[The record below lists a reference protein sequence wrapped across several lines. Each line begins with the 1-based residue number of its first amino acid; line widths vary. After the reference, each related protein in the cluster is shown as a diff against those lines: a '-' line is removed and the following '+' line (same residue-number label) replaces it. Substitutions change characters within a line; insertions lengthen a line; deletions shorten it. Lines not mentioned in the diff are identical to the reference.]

1 LRSHRDTPS
10 RIAVEELDLM
20 PVHND
25 PEPLDDRKATILK
38 SVVTRYV
45 ETAQPVGSSQV
56 AHDSVLDVS
65 PATVRAD
72 MATLEREG
80 FLTHPHTSAG
90 RIPTDKGYRFFV
102 DHLGNPQP
110 LARAEHEQ
118 VQDFFSK
125 AHGELERVLQDTSRL
140 LAELTDCAA
149 VVVSPAHQALV
160 VRSALVV
167 RLSAH
172 TAMAVAVLSN
182 GVVEK
187 RTISVR
193 EDVPEAVLAVASA
206 VLQQRLSGSS
216 LGGARHEMPSG
227 DPDVDEVV
235 KTCLEALEDGA
246 VAGADDQVY
255 VGGAAFVT
263 ERFDAIEKVRAVL
276 EILEQSFVV
285 VTLLRDVLA
294 QGESV
299 SIGSEHAGI
308 ESLAECSLVVA
319 PYESDGVALG
329 TIGVLGPTRMDYEHA
344 LAAVA
349 IVGQRL
355 TRELRQG

>member
-1 LRSHRDTPS
+1 
-10 RIAVEELDLM
+10 M
-20 PVHND
+20 PTRND
-25 PEPLDDRKATILK
+25 YDQLDDRKAAILK
-38 SVVTRYV
+38 SVVTGYV

-56 AHDSVLDVS
+56 ARDPVIEVS

-72 MATLEREG
+72 MAALEREG
-80 FLTHPHTSAG
+80 YLTHPHTSAG

-118 VQDFFSK
+118 VQVFFSK
-125 AHGELERVLQDTSRL
+125 AHGELERVLHDTSRL
-140 LAELTDCAA
+140 LAQLTDCAG

-160 VRSALVV
+160 VRSALIA

-187 RTISVR
+187 RTIAIR
-193 EDVPEAVLAVASA
+193 EGVPDAVLSTASTA
-206 VLQQRLSGSS
+206 LQQRLSGSS
-216 LGGARHEMPSG
+216 LGLVPPETPSG
-227 DPDVDEVV
+227 DADTDVDDLVRV
-235 KTCLEALEDGA
+235 CVGALEDGNT
-246 VAGADDQVY
+246 AGSEDQVF
-255 VGGAAFVT
+255 VGGAAFMA
-263 ERFDAIEKVRAVL
+263 ERFDAIDKVRAVL
-276 EILEQSFVV
+276 GILEQSYVV

-294 QGESV
+294 QGQSV

-319 PYESDGVALG
+319 PYESEGVALG

-349 IVGQRL
+349 VVGQRL
-355 TRELRQG
+355 TRELRGN